1 MMPKLRHWFFLFKK
15 ILKIYHRPPQNRNSS
30 MKMAVEFP
38 LSKCHSAQIKE
49 NIVDEQSTLTSSV
62 SKHNII
68 K

>member
-1 MMPKLRHWFFLFKK
+1 
-15 ILKIYHRPPQNRNSS
+15 

-38 LSKCHSAQIKE
+38 LSKDHSLQIKE
-49 NIVDEQSTLTSSV
+49 NIVDEQSSLTTSV